1 MQCSAAIR
9 PDIDPPTGIYIHTRC
24 VAVGAR
30 ESESMGYREY
40 GSMEVWYGY
49 GVWVWVW
56 GMVWVW
62 VWGMGYSMGYGMG
75 MGYGM
80 RMGL

>member
-49 GVWVWVW
+49 GVW

-62 VWGMGYSMGYGMG
+62 GYGA
-75 MGYGM
+75 
-80 RMGL
+80 

>member
-40 GSMEVWYGY
+40 GGMEVWYGY
-49 GVWVWVW
+49 GVW
-56 GMVWVW
+56 GM
-62 VWGMGYSMGYGMG
+62 GMWYGYGYGYSMG
-75 MGYGM
+75 
-80 RMGL
+80 